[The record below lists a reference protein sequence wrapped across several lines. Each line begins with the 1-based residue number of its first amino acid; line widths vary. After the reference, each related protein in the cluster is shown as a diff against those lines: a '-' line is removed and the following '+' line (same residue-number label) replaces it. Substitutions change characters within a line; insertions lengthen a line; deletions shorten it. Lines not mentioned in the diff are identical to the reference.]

1 MYKIDVIKVNEIDN
15 NQLSDIY
22 NYLKL
27 KFEDIIDTVLKGKHY
42 NICIE
47 FKILNN
53 INIPLIEFYFHS
65 NNIRTIKDNNIDLFD
80 LCIQRYAD
88 AYTNKLSEQLNLNN
102 LESKIN
108 YIENKNPIIKA
119 ILISIIDSIFIRYF

>member
-27 KFEDIIDTVLKGKHY
+27 KFEYIIDTVLKGKHY

-53 INIPLIEFYFHS
+53 INIISIEFYFHS
-65 NNIRTIKDNNIDLFD
+65 NIIRIIKDNNINLFD
-80 LCIQRYAD
+80 ICIQRYVD

-102 LESKIN
+102 SESKIN

-119 ILISIIDSIFIRYF
+119 ILISIIDSIFIKYF